1 MPGKGNVLVDALS
14 RIEVTGDYALDQG
27 VFQQA
32 VQLLGVVPTVDLFA
46 HKFNNKLPRFVAMD
60 GLLAEG
66 AIWTGAF
73 SFTWRGEL
81 VYAFPPVQ
89 LVGRV
94 LQRVQEENL
103 CAVVVVPKWPS
114 HWWWSVFLAKQVRMV
129 ELGMSKQVLHP
140 GLAMTGSHV
149 TLELPPGLLLM
160 ALVKA
165 VPNLPME
172 EMYCS
177 Q

>member
-1 MPGKGNVLVDALS
+1 V
-14 RIEVTGDYALDQG
+14 Y
-27 VFQQA
+27 QQDM
-32 VQLLGVVPTVDLFA
+32 QWLGASPTLDLFA
-46 HKFNNKLPRFVAMD
+46 HKLNKKLAGLMAMD
-60 GLLAEG
+60 GPLAKG
-66 AIWTGAF
+66 AVRTDAF

-81 VYAFPPVQ
+81 VYAFPFIR

-94 LQRVQEENL
+94 IQRIQEENL
-103 CAVVVVPKWPS
+103 CAVVEVPKWPS
-114 HWWWSVFLAKQVRMV
+114 HWWWSVFWAQQVRTV
-129 ELGMSKQVLHP
+129 ELGMSEQVLHP

-149 TLELPPGLLLM
+149 SLELPPGLFLM